1 MFGDGNAYGHRHI
14 QLIALCRGREL
25 DNIVLEFAIGDYRNH
40 FGGLKVSFEK
50 F

>member
-1 MFGDGNAYGHRHI
+1 MFGNGNAYGHRHI

-40 FGGLKVSFEK
+40 LGGLKVSFEK